1 VTEAFST
8 LLRWP
13 GLRASNGGV
22 LATKRERKMLAST
35 CLYSLCAWLIQCST
49 SLPGSILKVCSCCLR
64 RVSSDSIVTL
74 KRRSL
79 WLGVGCV
86 GWHRRTGKRLIAV
99 TLTSVRMSMTSNPS
113 ITRTARA
120 TPVGAARPCD
130 FVLNIVADW
139 TVAVDNDAVAGRP
152 AVD

>member
-1 VTEAFST
+1 M
-8 LLRWP
+8 L
-13 GLRASNGGV
+13 V
-22 LATKRERKMLAST
+22 LAL
-35 CLYSLCAWLIQCST
+35 CLVDTVFNFSSRVNIEGLQL
-49 SLPGSILKVCSCCLR
+49 SCCLR

-139 TVAVDNDAVAGRP
+139 TVAVDNDAVTGRP